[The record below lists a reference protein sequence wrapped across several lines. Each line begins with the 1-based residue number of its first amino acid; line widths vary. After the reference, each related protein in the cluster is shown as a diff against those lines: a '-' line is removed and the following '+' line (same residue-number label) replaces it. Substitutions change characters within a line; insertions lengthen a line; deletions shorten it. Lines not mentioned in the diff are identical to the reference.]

1 MLYLCSMKYKDLDN
15 YKNRLLA
22 SFTQICDII
31 ICIAAYLAIVKYT
44 DIPWDGELL
53 KTTLFI
59 GVIYAGC
66 VISGGVILYKNN
78 IRDFQVMLLVARN
91 VCTFAILS
99 FILLPLGDFRMLP
112 FWNGI
117 AYLAV
122 VFVIS
127 TLFRLALRF
136 TIKQYRKQEGHQRHI
151 VLVGSTENNVNLAR
165 EMKSSPY
172 FGFKVC
178 GYFDFEENLKFSKE
192 CIYLG
197 KPKDVV
203 GYLKT
208 HDDIDSLYCCLQ
220 SRNKE
225 VIMEIIRYCV
235 KNVVHFYSVPNVSN
249 YISHRMH
256 LNMMGRVPYLSL
268 YRDPLTLPENKLVK
282 RVMDIVISFIF
293 VITVFPI
300 ILLVVTIITKLT
312 MPGPV
317 FFCQKRNGLNG
328 REFTCLK
335 FRSMKINKEADTK
348 QATEHD
354 PRITKWGNFLRR
366 SNIDETPQF
375 INVLLGSMS
384 IVGPRPHM
392 VKHTE
397 QYSQLID
404 KYMIRHWV
412 KPGITGWSQVTGFR
426 GETKELYQME
436 GRIEGDIWY
445 IEHWSPWLD
454 LYIIWKTVVN
464 AIRGDKQAR

>member
-1 MLYLCSMKYKDLDN
+1 
-15 YKNRLLA
+15 
-22 SFTQICDII
+22 
-31 ICIAAYLAIVKYT
+31 
-44 DIPWDGELL
+44 
-53 KTTLFI
+53 
-59 GVIYAGC
+59 
-66 VISGGVILYKNN
+66 
-78 IRDFQVMLLVARN
+78 
-91 VCTFAILS
+91 
-99 FILLPLGDFRMLP
+99 
-112 FWNGI
+112 
-117 AYLAV
+117 
-122 VFVIS
+122 
-127 TLFRLALRF
+127 
-136 TIKQYRKQEGHQRHI
+136 
-151 VLVGSTENNVNLAR
+151 
-165 EMKSSPY
+165 
-172 FGFKVC
+172 
-178 GYFDFEENLKFSKE
+178 
-192 CIYLG
+192 
-197 KPKDVV
+197 
-203 GYLKT
+203 
-208 HDDIDSLYCCLQ
+208 
-220 SRNKE
+220 
-225 VIMEIIRYCV
+225 MEIIRYCV